1 MPIKAAGFRWSDM
14 PENISPSVAVER
26 AFAILEAT
34 AGQSGGLTN
43 AEISRRLGIPKSS
56 ASYILR
62 TLERRGYL
70 RREEESGRYRLGLKL
85 LNLGRGVLSGY
96 GLREIAIT
104 AMRVLVDRTGLTA
117 HLAVLDRGEA
127 VYIEKVEAPG
137 FIKMDTWVGRRMF
150 VHSTSVG
157 KALVANLPK
166 QAVDAILREHGMVK
180 RTPKTITTPRR
191 YHAELA
197 LVREKGFAVDDEE
210 NSLDAR
216 CLAVPVFDANG
227 GVVAAIGLSGTVS
240 HLDPGSIPRVAE
252 LAREASRRIT
262 RQLGAPSLSN

>member
-1 MPIKAAGFRWSDM
+1 M

-34 AGQSGGLTN
+34 AGQTQGLTN
-43 AEISRRLGIPKSS
+43 AEISRRLSIPKSS

-62 TLERRGYL
+62 TLERGGYL
-70 RREEESGRYRLGLKL
+70 RRETESGRYRLGLKL

-96 GLREIAIT
+96 GLREISVT
-104 AMRVLVDRTGLTA
+104 AMRGLVDRTGLTS

-137 FIKMDTWVGRRMF
+137 FIKMDTWVGRRMY

-166 QAVDAILREHGMVK
+166 QAVDAILREHGLVK

-191 YHAELA
+191 FHAELSS
-197 LVREKGFAVDDEE
+197 VREKGYAVDDEE
-210 NSLDAR
+210 NSMDAR
-216 CLAVPVFDANG
+216 CLAVPVFDTNG
-227 GVVAAIGLSGTVS
+227 SVIAAIGLSGTVS
-240 HLDPGSIPRVAE
+240 QLEPDSIPRVAE
-252 LAREASRRIT
+252 LAREASRRIS
-262 RQLGAPSLSN
+262 RQLGSTSTAN